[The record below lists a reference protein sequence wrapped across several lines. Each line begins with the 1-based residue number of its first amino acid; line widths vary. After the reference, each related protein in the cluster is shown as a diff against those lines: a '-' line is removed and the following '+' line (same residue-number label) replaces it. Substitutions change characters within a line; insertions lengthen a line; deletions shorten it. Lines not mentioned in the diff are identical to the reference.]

1 MTTRYGTQPVL
12 GVAAQKRLS
21 VSELGRRSNVPIR
34 LLHNAVMGQSI
45 PHPEIV
51 RRLVRT
57 LGVRAEEL
65 FTDEVLSGEYRA
77 RRRWDPSAWDAL
89 PLEKKDGFTR
99 RSDR

>member
-12 GVAAQKRLS
+12 EVAAQKRLS
-21 VSELGRRSNVPIR
+21 VSELARRSNVPTR
-34 LLHNAVMGQSI
+34 LLHNAVMGRSI

-65 FTDEVLSGEYRA
+65 FTDEVLSGEYHA
-77 RRRWDPSAWDAL
+77 RRPWDPAVWDAL
-89 PLEKKDGFTR
+89 SREKKYG
-99 RSDR
+99 SVQHCDR